1 MYFILIR
8 FIGVA
13 VIDTDFE
20 RIDFNPCDV
29 GIGNPG
35 PSYLAFTHRCPKH
48 SGVGIPIL
56 DPQVLVENRDIATR
70 ENFKDPPSPAPPPQK
85 TPKKWKKKFRMVDTT
100 ISKLIKTV
108 PPPPKISINLY
119 CYLYVKL
126 KDEQGVLKK
135 TAC

>member
-70 ENFKDPPSPAPPPQK
+70 E
-85 TPKKWKKKFRMVDTT
+85 
-100 ISKLIKTV
+100 KLQR
-108 PPPPKISINLY
+108 PPPPKNP
-119 CYLYVKL
+119 
-126 KDEQGVLKK
+126 
-135 TAC
+135 

>member
-70 ENFKDPPSPAPPPQK
+70 ENFKDPPSPAPPPK
-85 TPKKWKKKFRMVDTT
+85 KPLRNGKKSSEWSTP
-100 ISKLIKTV
+100 
-108 PPPPKISINLY
+108 PYQN
-119 CYLYVKL
+119 
-126 KDEQGVLKK
+126 
-135 TAC
+135 

>member
-56 DPQVLVENRDIATR
+56 DPHVLVENRDIASK
-70 ENFKDPPSPAPPPQK
+70 NPPPPPPPQK
-85 TPKKWKKKFRMVDTT
+85 PLRNGKKVKNGRHHH
-100 ISKLIKTV
+100 IKTNKDS
-108 PPPPKISINLY
+108 PTSPKN
-119 CYLYVKL
+119 
-126 KDEQGVLKK
+126 
-135 TAC
+135 

>member
-70 ENFKDPPSPAPPPQK
+70 EKLQRTPPP
-85 TPKKWKKKFRMVDTT
+85 P
-100 ISKLIKTV
+100 
-108 PPPPKISINLY
+108 PPPPKKPLRNGKK
-119 CYLYVKL
+119 VKNGRHHHIKTN
-126 KDEQGVLKK
+126 KDSPTSPKN
-135 TAC
+135 